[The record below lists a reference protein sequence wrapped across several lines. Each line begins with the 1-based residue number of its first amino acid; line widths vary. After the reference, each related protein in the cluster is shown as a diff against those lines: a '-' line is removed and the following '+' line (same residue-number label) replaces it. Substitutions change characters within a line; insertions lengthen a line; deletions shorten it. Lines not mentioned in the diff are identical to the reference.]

1 MTVIE
6 YFLRWI
12 KGAKAAERADAA
24 VALAHAYLRQELSF
38 EERLAAEAA
47 LTLLLDDPSPK
58 VRLALSETLSLGH
71 RAPAQVIAALAADQ
85 IDVAAPVLVR
95 SPLLSDGDLVDRVAA
110 GDPKV
115 QVLIASRPQLS
126 LPVSAAIAEVGAV
139 EACLELVRNPSARIA
154 GLSYRRMIERHG
166 SHPALRAALAADRRL
181 PPDCRHLLVLRVG
194 EALSTAPF
202 VRALMGAS
210 RAEKLAREACANA
223 SMTLIDAIDRSEH
236 AALVEHLRLSG
247 DLTLSFLI
255 RAVAHGKLD
264 FFGAVLVSLS
274 GQSEARVRAL
284 LAGGRDAAL
293 AALLSRAELS
303 PVAHAPVLAALKIWR
318 EVAAGKRIAGPQ
330 EVSWHMLRALDGD
343 ETAEGAA
350 LAALL
355 RRIHLDALRSNA
367 RREALALAAA

>member
-6 YFLRWI
+6 YFLKWI
-12 KGAKAAERADAA
+12 KSAKAAERAAAA
-24 VALAHAYLRQELSF
+24 VALAHAYLRQELTF
-38 EERLAAEAA
+38 EERLSAEAA

-58 VRLALSETLSLGH
+58 VRLALSETLSLSH

-95 SPLLSDGDLVDRVAA
+95 SPLLSDGDLVDRVAS
-110 GDPKV
+110 GVPKV

-126 LPVSAAIAEVGAV
+126 LPVSAAIAEVGAA

-166 SHPALRAALAADRRL
+166 GHAALRAALAADRRL
-181 PPDCRHLLVLRVG
+181 PADCRHLLLRRVG
-194 EALSTAPF
+194 EALSAAPF

-223 SMTLIDAIDRSEH
+223 SLTLIDATDRSEH

-255 RAVAHGKLD
+255 RAVAYGKID
-264 FFGAVLVSLS
+264 FFGAALVSLS

-293 AALLSRAELS
+293 SALLSRAELS
-303 PVAHAPVLAALKIWR
+303 PVSHAPVLTALKIWR
-318 EVAAGKRIAGPQ
+318 EVAVGRRIAGPQ

-343 ETAEGAA
+343 ESAEGAA